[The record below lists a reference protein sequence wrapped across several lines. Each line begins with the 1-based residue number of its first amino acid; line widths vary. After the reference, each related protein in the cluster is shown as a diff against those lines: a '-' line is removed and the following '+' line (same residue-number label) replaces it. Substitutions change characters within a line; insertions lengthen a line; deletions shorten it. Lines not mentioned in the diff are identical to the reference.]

1 MDNKP
6 DYRQLAYH
14 LKSLLPIL
22 EIDPSSVLYKDILS
36 ICNFLE
42 KTTFRIA
49 VFAPFNHGKSTL
61 LNALLGQKTLPIDL
75 IPTTGAAISLRYGKE
90 LSTKITLKNG
100 DIINEKGTEIL
111 KKYAVLDEQRRM
123 NDDVVSVEVFCDD
136 YFLKMGVEFID
147 LPGTND
153 REEQNNLVKEKLLS
167 VDLIVHVLD
176 ARKLMTLEERENLRD
191 WLLDRGI
198 DTVIFVVNFLNLLE
212 LEEQK
217 QVQNRLIFVAE
228 SFRSRLPQGVSN
240 LYRVDA
246 LPALRARLKGDTA
259 TSQTTGLA
267 SLETALQTIV
277 RFQQNNPEIY
287 LDRVKKI
294 GDRLRQIAEDKKQT
308 IVTTIAT
315 EKQKQK
321 TKQELTSKAKQLI
334 LQGLQKSISEME
346 SWLYFPNL
354 CSRYQKDLANA
365 LQRNNFNFWQEK
377 ELQSQLDKYQ
387 DNISDWIKKS
397 ADFFSECKLGQL
409 QIELPPSPAIV
420 IPEPENNKQNIDDR
434 SSLFQTVDR
443 VMNKVIGVTLSEGIN
458 YIFDRTDD
466 RKEVPNSTTNNYDDR
481 DYKIY
486 FTAAEAYLQKFS
498 QTAFERL
505 KQYQQQ
511 AERAIELPQQQTS
524 FNYSKNEHQIQLID
538 SLIDRLQQELEN
550 CVIY

>member
-22 EIDPSSVLYKDILS
+22 EIESSSAFYRDILE

-42 KTTFRIA
+42 KNTFRIA

-61 LNALLGQKTLPIDL
+61 LNALLGEKTLPIDL
-75 IPTTGAAISLRYGKE
+75 IPTTGAVISLQYGKE
-90 LSTKITLKNG
+90 LSTKIHLKNG
-100 DIINEKGTEIL
+100 SIIHQKGTEIL

-123 NDDVVSVEVFCDD
+123 NDDVASVEVFCDD
-136 YFLKMGVEFID
+136 YFLKTGVEFID

-167 VDLIVHVLD
+167 VDLVIHVLD

-217 QVQNRLIFVAE
+217 KVQNRLIFVAE

-246 LPALRARLKGDTA
+246 LPALRAKLKGDTA
-259 TSQTTGLA
+259 AAQTAGLA

-294 GDRLRQIAEDKKQT
+294 GNQLRQIAEEKKVA
-308 IVTTIAT
+308 IITTIAAET
-315 EKQKQK
+315 QKQQ
-321 TKQELTSKAKQLI
+321 TKQELKIKAKQLI
-334 LQGLQKSISEME
+334 LQGLQRSISELE
-346 SWLYFPNL
+346 SWLYYPNL
-354 CSRYQKDLANA
+354 RSRFQSNLANA
-365 LQRNNFNFWQEK
+365 IQQNNFSLWREK
-377 ELQSQLDKYQ
+377 ELQPQLERYQ
-387 DNISDWIKKS
+387 ENISDWVKKS
-397 ADFFSECKLGQL
+397 ADFFSECKLEKL
-409 QIELPPSPAIV
+409 KIELPPSPIIS
-420 IPEPENNKQNIDDR
+420 IPEPENNNQNLDDR
-434 SSLFQTVDR
+434 KSLFQTVDR

-458 YIFDRTDD
+458 YIFDRADD
-466 RKEVPNSTTNNYDDR
+466 REEIRTSKTNNYDE
-481 DYKIY
+481 IY
-486 FTAAEAYLQKFS
+486 LTDAEAYLQKFS
-498 QTAFERL
+498 QIAFDQL
-505 KQYQQQ
+505 KQYQQK
-511 AERAIELPQQQTS
+511 AELEIEIVRSQTN
-524 FNYSKNEHQIQLID
+524 FNNSKSEYQIQLID
-538 SLIDRLQQELEN
+538 SLLERLQQELESCSLN
-550 CVIY
+550 G

>member
-22 EIDPSSVLYKDILS
+22 EIEPSSALHRDILG

-42 KTTFRIA
+42 KNTFRIA

-61 LNALLGQKTLPIDL
+61 LNALLGEKTLPIDL
-75 IPTTGAAISLRYGKE
+75 IPTTGAAISLQYGKE
-90 LSTKITLKNG
+90 LSTKIKLKNG
-100 DIINEKGTEIL
+100 SIINEKGTEIL
-111 KKYAVLDEQRRM
+111 KKYAILDERRRM
-123 NDDVVSVEVFCDD
+123 NDEVASVEVFCDNS
-136 YFLKMGVEFID
+136 FLKTGVEFVD

-167 VDLIVHVLD
+167 VDLIIHVLD

-259 TSQTTGLA
+259 AAQITGLA
-267 SLETALQTIV
+267 SLEMALQTIV
-277 RFQQNNPEIY
+277 RTQQNNPEIY
-287 LDRVKKI
+287 LDRVKKM
-294 GDRLRQIAEDKKQT
+294 GDRLRQIAEEKKVT
-308 IVTTIAT
+308 IFTTIAA

-321 TKQELTSKAKQLI
+321 TKQELKIKAKQLI
-334 LQGLQKSISEME
+334 LQGLQRSISELE
-346 SWLYFPNL
+346 SWLYYPNL
-354 CSRYQKDLANA
+354 RSRFKIDLANA
-365 LQRNNFNFWQEK
+365 LQQNNFSLWREK
-377 ELQSQLDKYQ
+377 ELQPQLERYQ
-387 DNISDWIKKS
+387 DNISDWVKKS
-397 ADFFSECKLGQL
+397 ADFFSECQLEKFKL
-409 QIELPPSPAIV
+409 ELPPSPIIS
-420 IPEPENNKQNIDDR
+420 IPESENNNQNLDDR
-434 SSLFQTVDR
+434 KSLFQTVDR

-458 YIFDRTDD
+458 YIFDRAED
-466 RKEVPNSTTNNYDDR
+466 REEMTNNNE
-481 DYKIY
+481 KIY
-486 FTAAEAYLQKFS
+486 LTAAEAYLQKFS
-498 QTAFERL
+498 QMAFERL
-505 KQYQQQ
+505 KQYQQK
-511 AERAIELPQQQTS
+511 AEIAIELPQSQTS
-524 FNYSKNEHQIQLID
+524 FNYSKSEHQIQLVD
-538 SLIDRLQQELEN
+538 SLLDRLQQELESCSLN
-550 CVIY
+550 G